1 LPILEQWVICPSI
14 VRIMYLFFCRLIFW
28 FFRPRCSPALMVFGW
43 LLIPLWAAGQQPS
56 TLEKMAMEGYAQRFT
71 DTVASLN
78 MQQMALSLARQ
89 QHSSEDQSICY
100 AYLALTHRRL
110 LHLPEFTHYADSS
123 YIEAEKSQSPRAKAY
138 SAMAMGSLKSYIE
151 DNARALD
158 YLLQAYKLFGA
169 LNAYDLCARIGA
181 DISYLFSSG
190 LQAKVKKYADEALY
204 YAMLSGDPESIL
216 HARLAVGSYMLDQAV
231 PDNHEQWSEAV
242 DFYRHT
248 ILLAERDAAAIVSKS
263 NIGVAYVNLA
273 VLYMDGPKPID
284 EEAFL
289 FNLEKTIA
297 IARQYNLKNIYR
309 SSIGLRGQYFMQKGE
324 YTIAEDLFKE
334 GIAFQQS
341 LPYKDNAIVATFYEH
356 LKDIAARQEDYWS
369 YYQYD
374 KSFVEHNKL
383 KYDESTQRTLQY
395 ADARFESE
403 KQTSLIQQ
411 LEQDNKLQ
419 RKNQL
424 LGYGIAIVLLIGLVF
439 MYRSYYYRQRYY
451 QNREDILQQQQ
462 SNDALRMQLL
472 EKETLESL
480 AERLSLERRL
490 LSSQMDPH
498 FIFNALGNIQSMMLQ
513 KDTAQAVSY
522 LGKFAKLTRQV
533 LEQSR
538 TEAISLAEE
547 METLTNYVELQ
558 RLRLNNSFQYHILC
572 DAETDTEILIPPL
585 LIQPFV
591 ENAVEHGL
599 KPLPP
604 AQPGLL
610 EIRLRQDRVKKLL
623 VCTITDNGIGLAES
637 KRRKAH
643 DAHRSLSTRIT
654 DERLSLMMKTNPQA
668 GFTVHEGTAD
678 GQGCTVILQIPI
690 VDPDV

>member
-1 LPILEQWVICPSI
+1 MRS
-14 VRIMYLFFCRLIFW
+14 FFCRSILPCCLPAMVVFW
-28 FFRPRCSPALMVFGW
+28 ALLLPASAVG
-43 LLIPLWAAGQQPS
+43 QPS
-56 TLEKMAMEGYAQRFT
+56 PIETMAMEGYAQRFT

-78 MQQMALSLARQ
+78 MQQMALTLAQQ
-89 QHSSEDQSICY
+89 QHNAEDKAICY

-110 LHLPEFTHYADSS
+110 LHLKDFTRYADSAFL
-123 YIEAEKSQSPRAKAY
+123 EAGKMKSPRAKAY
-138 SAMAMGSLKSYIE
+138 SALAMGSLKSYIE

-158 YLLQAYKLFGA
+158 YLLEAYKLFAA
-169 LNAYDLCARIGA
+169 LEAYDLCARIGS
-181 DISYLFSSG
+181 DISYLFASG
-190 LQAKVKKYADEALY
+190 SQAKVKKYADEALS
-204 YAMLSGDPESIL
+204 YAMQTGSPESIL
-216 HARLAVGSYMLDQAV
+216 HARLAVGSYLLDQAR
-231 PDNHEQWSEAV
+231 PDHRLPWSEAV
-242 DFYRHT
+242 DFYRTT
-248 ILLAERDAAAIVSKS
+248 ILLAEKDAESIVSKS

-273 VLYMDGPKPID
+273 VLYMNGPKPID
-284 EEAFL
+284 ENAFL
-289 FNLEKTIA
+289 YNLEKTIA
-297 IARQYNLKNIYR
+297 ISRQYNLKNIYR

-324 YTIAEDLFKE
+324 YTIAEELFKE
-334 GIAFQQS
+334 GIAYQQT
-341 LPYKDNAIVATFYEH
+341 LPYKDNAILATFYEN
-356 LKDIAARQEDYWS
+356 LKAIAARQQNYWS

-374 KSFVEHNKL
+374 QSFTEYNKL
-383 KYDESTQRTLQY
+383 KYDESTQRTQQY

-403 KQTSLIQQ
+403 KQTSLIQE

-451 QNREDILQQQQ
+451 QNREDISQQQQ
-462 SNDALRMQLL
+462 ANNALRLQLL

-480 AERLSLERRL
+480 AEKLALERRL

-547 METLTNYVELQ
+547 IETLTNYMELQ
-558 RLRLNNSFQYHILC
+558 RLRLNNSFQYHIVC
-572 DAETDTEILIPPL
+572 DEETDTTLLIPPL

-604 AQPGLL
+604 TQPGLL
-610 EIRLRQDRVKKLL
+610 EIRFSAALDKKLL
-623 VCTITDNGIGLAES
+623 LCTITDNGIGLAES

-643 DAHRSLSTRIT
+643 DAHRSLATRIT
-654 DERLSLMMKTNPQA
+654 DERLSLMMKDNPQA
-668 GFTVHEGTAD
+668 SVEVHDGTPD
-678 GQGCTVILQIPI
+678 GSGCTVVLQIPI
-690 VDPDV
+690 VH

>member
-1 LPILEQWVICPSI
+1 
-14 VRIMYLFFCRLIFW
+14 MHLFLYFL
-28 FFRPRCSPALMVFGW
+28 PRCLPALVVLGA
-43 LLIPLWAAGQQPS
+43 LLLPLSAKGQSPS
-56 TLEKMAMEGYAQRFT
+56 TIETMAMEGYAQRFT

-78 MQQMALSLARQ
+78 MQQMALTLARQ
-89 QHSSEDQSICY
+89 QNSVEDKSICY

-110 LHLPEFTHYADSS
+110 LHLKDFTRYADSS
-123 YIEAEKSQSPRAKAY
+123 YLEAGKTNSPRANAY
-138 SAMAMGSLKSYIE
+138 SAMAMGALKSYIE

-158 YLLQAYKLFGA
+158 YLLDAYRLFA
-169 LNAYDLCARIGA
+169 SLKAYDLCARIGA
-181 DISYLFSSG
+181 DISYLFASASPSR
-190 LQAKVKKYADEALY
+190 AKKYADEALS
-204 YAMLSGDPESIL
+204 YAMQTGDPESIL
-216 HARLAVGSYMLDQAV
+216 HARLAVGSYLLDEAE
-231 PDNHEQWSEAV
+231 PDDQEQWSEAV

-248 ILLAERDAAAIVSKS
+248 VLLAERDAAYIVSKS

-273 VLYMDGPKPID
+273 VLYMNGPKPID

-289 FNLEKTIA
+289 FNLEKTIE

-324 YTIAEDLFKE
+324 YTIAEELFQE
-334 GIAFQQS
+334 GIAYQRS
-341 LPYKDNAIVATFYEH
+341 LPYEDNAILATFYEY
-356 LKDIAARQEDYWS
+356 LKDIAARRGDYWS
-369 YYQYD
+369 YYRYD
-374 KSFVEHNKL
+374 QSFVEHNKL

-403 KQTSLIQQ
+403 RQTSLIHQ
-411 LEQDNKLQ
+411 LEEDNKLQ

-451 QNREDILQQQQ
+451 QNREDILKQQQ
-462 SNDALRMQLL
+462 SNNELRMQLL

-480 AERLSLERRL
+480 AEKLSLERRL

-538 TEAISLAEE
+538 TGAISLAAE
-547 METLTNYVELQ
+547 METLNNYLSLQ
-558 RLRLNNSFQYHILC
+558 QLRLNDSFHYRMVC
-572 DAETDTEILIPPL
+572 DAGTETGIRIPPL

-610 EIRLRQDRVKKLL
+610 EIRFREDAGEKLL
-623 VCTITDNGIGLAES
+623 TCTITDNGIGLAES

-654 DERLSLMMKTNPQA
+654 DERLSLMMKNNPRA
-668 GFTVHEGTAD
+668 GFAVHEGTPD
-678 GQGCTVILQIPI
+678 GPGCTVILHIPI
-690 VDPDV
+690 VDEDV

>member
-1 LPILEQWVICPSI
+1 M
-14 VRIMYLFFCRLIFW
+14 RLFFSRSISRH
-28 FFRPRCSPALMVFGW
+28 FRPCYPLAVVVLWSLLLPLPAE
-43 LLIPLWAAGQQPS
+43 GQQPS
-56 TLEKMAMEGYAQRFT
+56 TIEKMAMEGYAQRFT

-78 MQQMALSLARQ
+78 MQQMALALARQ
-89 QHSSEDQSICY
+89 QNSGEDKSICY

-110 LHLPEFTHYADSS
+110 LHLKDFTRYADSA
-123 YIEAEKSQSPRAKAY
+123 YIEAGKTKNLRATAY
-138 SAMAMGSLKSYIE
+138 GAMAMGSFKSYIE

-158 YLLQAYKLFGA
+158 YLLDAYKLFAA
-169 LNAYDLCARIGA
+169 LKAYDLCARIGS
-181 DISYLFSSG
+181 DISYLFASASPSR
-190 LQAKVKKYADEALY
+190 AKKYADEALS
-204 YAMLSGDPESIL
+204 YAMQTGDPESIL
-216 HARLAVGSYMLDQAV
+216 HARLAVGSYLLDQAE
-231 PDNHEQWSEAV
+231 PDNHEKWSEAV

-248 ILLAERDAAAIVSKS
+248 ILLAEKDAEYIVSKS

-273 VLYMDGPKPID
+273 VLYMNGPKPID

-297 IARQYNLKNIYR
+297 NARQYNLKNIYR

-324 YTIAEDLFKE
+324 YTIAEELFKE
-334 GIAFQQS
+334 GIAYQQS
-341 LPYKDNAIVATFYEH
+341 LPYKDNAILATFYEY
-356 LKDIAARQEDYWS
+356 LKDIAAQQEDYWS
-369 YYQYD
+369 YFRYD
-374 KSFVEHNKL
+374 QSFAEHNKL

-411 LEQDNKLQ
+411 LEEDNKLQ

-424 LGYGIAIVLLIGLVF
+424 LGYGIAVVLLIGLVF

-547 METLTNYVELQ
+547 METLTNYIALQ
-558 RLRLNNSFQYHILC
+558 RLRLNDSFHYHLVC
-572 DAETDTEILIPPL
+572 DEKTDTSILIPPL

-604 AQPGLL
+604 SQPGLL
-610 EIRLRQDRVKKLL
+610 EIRFREDHGKKLL
-623 VCTITDNGIGLAES
+623 ICTITDNGIGLAES

-654 DERLSLMMKTNPQA
+654 DERLSLMMKNNPRA
-668 GFTVHEGTAD
+668 GVDVYEGTPS
-678 GQGCTVILQIPI
+678 GPGCTVILQIPI
-690 VDPDV
+690 VS